1 MVYSCDEDGAEL
13 PLFEYSIPN
22 DPEERFISIAVFVR
36 LSVRS
41 II

>member
-13 PLFEYSIPN
+13 PLFEYSNPN

-36 LSVRS
+36 LSVRP